1 MAFFNNQ
8 PVTDNS
14 PEAIVNSQINQQL
27 QHINDRYTEIG
38 RYVKLK
44 LADKVEDPE
53 LKAMIDDVDQS
64 LSDLQKLNEQLLNI
78 RGLKVCLKCG
88 HQIPLINAFCPDCG
102 ERQPIQQPQYQQ
114 PQYQQPQYQQPQ
126 YQQPV
131 QPAQDQMAQFQRPVQ
146 PAPAPIPA
154 PAPAPI
160 PAPTPAPIPV
170 PEPVPVPTPE
180 PVKEEPVAEPEPVK
194 EEPVVEPIAEEPVTE
209 AAQPEAVPED
219 DPMFAPTII
228 AKDISKLEEPVKEEQ
243 TPEQPKPE
251 EAPAADSEPAPMA
264 PAEEDKQEN
273 VKKISDQIAQN
284 IKNAETVPEPQQ
296 FIFCSECGHKEPADM
311 KFCSICGSML

>member
-8 PVTDNS
+8 PVIDNS

-78 RGLKVCLKCG
+78 RGLKVCAKCG

-114 PQYQQPQYQQPQ
+114 PQYQQP
-126 YQQPV
+126 V
-131 QPAQDQMAQFQRPVQ
+131 QTAQDQMAQFQRPVQ

-154 PAPAPI
+154 QA
-160 PAPTPAPIPV
+160 PAPIPV
-170 PEPVPVPTPE
+170 PEPVPVPVPAPN
-180 PVKEEPVAEPEPVK
+180 PVKEGPVAEPEPIK
-194 EEPVVEPIAEEPVTE
+194 EEPVVEPITEETVTE
-209 AAQPEAVPED
+209 AAQPETVPED

-251 EAPAADSEPAPMA
+251 EIPAADSEPAPIA
-264 PAEEDKQEN
+264 PAEEDKREN

>member
-8 PVTDNS
+8 SSAVNS
-14 PEAIVNSQINQQL
+14 PEAIVNSQISQQL

-53 LKAMIDDVDQS
+53 LKAMIDDVDRS

-78 RGLKVCLKCG
+78 RGLKVCVKCG
-88 HQIPLINAFCPDCG
+88 HQIPLVNAFCPDCG

-114 PQYQQPQYQQPQ
+114 PQYQQPVQPQ
-126 YQQPV
+126 
-131 QPAQDQMAQFQRPVQ
+131 QDQMAQFQRPVQ

-154 PAPAPI
+154 P
-160 PAPTPAPIPV
+160 V
-170 PEPVPVPTPE
+170 PEPVPVPVPAPEPIPAPVPE
-180 PVKEEPVAEPEPVK
+180 PVKEEPVPAPEPV
-194 EEPVVEPIAEEPVTE
+194 AEEPVTE
-209 AAQPEAVPED
+209 APQPETVPED

-228 AKDISKLEEPVKEEQ
+228 AKDISALEEPEKAAESVEAQ
-243 TPEQPKPE
+243 PEPE
-251 EAPAADSEPAPMA
+251 ETPAADSEPAPMS
-264 PAEEDKQEN
+264 PAEETKQEN
-273 VKKISDQIAQN
+273 VRKISDQIVQN
-284 IKNAETVPEPQQ
+284 IKNAETVPEPQK

-311 KFCSICGSML
+311 KFCSLCGSML